1 MRAKKAAKNDVVE
14 AACGLVVSAFVP
26 VVCPMILLIIAE
38 HALDN
43 VAKYSL
49 ECRDVVRTALI
60 LGVLQLEF
68 MTLAIPSL
76 QYRRR
81 TMSRRLLRSVGLS
94 EKSSRYGRKLGN
106 VAQVRWY
113 TLR

>member
-14 AACGLVVSAFVP
+14 AACSLVISAFVP
-26 VVCPMILLIIAE
+26 VVSPMSLLIVVE

-43 VAKYSL
+43 VAKYPL
-49 ECRDVVRTALI
+49 ECRDVVRTALV

-68 MTLAIPSL
+68 MTLAIVSMR
-76 QYRRR
+76 YRRH

-94 EKSSRYGRKLGN
+94 EKSSKYGRKLGN